1 MSTKYNRK
9 YNWRLRNI
17 CRILKRLYNDV
28 GIILMQIGCYAFEIL
43 RDDKKDLLL
52 ESHELW
58 LIMLFVEN
66 IWLFRG
72 K

>member
-28 GIILMQIGCYAFEIL
+28 ETILMQIGL

-58 LIMLFVEN
+58 ITRLVVEN